1 MEGSRSSRV
10 SEPSDGK
17 RAKEPCQTKEEHD
30 TCNTDEQSDGLFL
43 VHLFFGT
50 TKCVLGVLDEDPDHH
65 DKDDNI
71 EEQDDKDGAQESSKE
86 YCSVRDEAAGE
97 REHNHSMLNQLSLSG
112 MHVLC
117 T

>member
-1 MEGSRSSRV
+1 MEGSGSSRV

-17 RAKEPCQTKEEHD
+17 CTKKPCQTKEEHD
-30 TCNTDEQSDGLFL
+30 TCDTDEQSDGSFL
-43 VHLFFGT
+43 VHLRFGT
-50 TKCVLGVLDEDPDHH
+50 TKCVPGVLDEDSDHH

-97 REHNHSMLNQLSLSG
+97 SEHITIVCLAN
-112 MHVLC
+112 
-117 T
+117 

>member
-1 MEGSRSSRV
+1 M
-10 SEPSDGK
+10 
-17 RAKEPCQTKEEHD
+17 
-30 TCNTDEQSDGLFL
+30 
-43 VHLFFGT
+43 
-50 TKCVLGVLDEDPDHH
+50 TKCVLGVFDEDPDHH

-112 MHVLC
+112 CMYCALKVERKLCANSKMHHGE
-117 T
+117 